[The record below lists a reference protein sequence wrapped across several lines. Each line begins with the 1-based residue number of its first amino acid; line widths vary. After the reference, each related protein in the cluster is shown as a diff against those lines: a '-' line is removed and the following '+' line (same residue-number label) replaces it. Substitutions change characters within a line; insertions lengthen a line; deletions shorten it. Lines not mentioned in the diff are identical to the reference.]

1 MSLSIKQYKKKVFIE
16 LTRSKDLI
24 DQLLFLLSNMEEDS
38 IIEINKNRQKFMR
51 EFESFDQKATQLF
64 NIVSTVLKSQKEA
77 KDSIIRNTN

>member
-1 MSLSIKQYKKKVFIE
+1 
-16 LTRSKDLI
+16 
-24 DQLLFLLSNMEEDS
+24 MEEDS